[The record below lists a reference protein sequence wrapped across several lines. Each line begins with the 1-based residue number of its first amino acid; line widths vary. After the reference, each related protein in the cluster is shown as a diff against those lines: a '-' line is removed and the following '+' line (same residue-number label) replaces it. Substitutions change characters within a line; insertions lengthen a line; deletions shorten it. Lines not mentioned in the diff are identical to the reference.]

1 MTRDAFRAYVRRQFE
16 KLPSEAQEFAAR
28 RALKR
33 EVFVWDR
40 LTAQQLDALCGATCA
55 ARLIFEEG

>member
-1 MTRDAFRAYVRRQFE
+1 MTRQAFREHVRKQYE
-16 KLPSEAQEFAAR
+16 KLPSEAQEFAAL

-40 LTAQQLDALCGATCA
+40 LTAKQLDALCGATVA